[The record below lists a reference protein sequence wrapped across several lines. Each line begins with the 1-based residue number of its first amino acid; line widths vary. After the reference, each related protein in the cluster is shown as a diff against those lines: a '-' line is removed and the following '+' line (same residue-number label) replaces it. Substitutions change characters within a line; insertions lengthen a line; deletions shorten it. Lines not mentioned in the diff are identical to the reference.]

1 MSIEEQTISRLTETY
16 AEAQSTQ
23 AGPGRDQAAHGRPSL
38 LCTEMLDL
46 QRNLLQQQQSNPVPD
61 RVSLHEKLY
70 LHLADE
76 QITDAEAL
84 LTFRRRLQA
93 MFYPDYAD
101 TLSVQ
106 VLLANLSDVRR
117 QYLQDWIDRVESMG
131 RYDSE
136 DKEWLEYRLVH
147 ADLHCRRV
155 HDELRARK
163 RSGSFN
169 STRAT
174 KNGRMAR
181 SEPDAASN
189 SRCRSGSGAA
199 WPPWQMLSL
208 ASPIL

>member
-155 HDELRARK
+155 HDELCD
-163 RSGSFN
+163 
-169 STRAT
+169 
-174 KNGRMAR
+174 GR
-181 SEPDAASN
+181 
-189 SRCRSGSGAA
+189 GAA
-199 WPPWQMLSL
+199 LSIPRGQRKTAEWPE
-208 ASPIL
+208 ASQTRRQTHAVVAVREQPGRLGRC

>member
-155 HDELRARK
+155 HDELRATEEERLFQFHEGNEK
-163 RSGSFN
+163 RPNGPK
-169 STRAT
+169 RARRGVKLT
-174 KNGRMAR
+174 
-181 SEPDAASN
+181 
-189 SRCRSGSGAA
+189 
-199 WPPWQMLSL
+199 LS
-208 ASPIL
+208 